1 MPDIPVDLT
10 QCAGGNC
17 AKVAANG
24 KSTGGGPRAPTTARG
39 RRFKRPEDV
48 ERL

>member
-24 KSTGGGPRAPTTARG
+24 KSTGGADSNVLRTWNASKLQNSALAR
-39 RRFKRPEDV
+39 
-48 ERL
+48 

>member
-1 MPDIPVDLT
+1 MPDIPVELT
-10 QCAGGNC
+10 QRAGGNC
-17 AKVAANG
+17 TK
-24 KSTGGGPRAPTTARG
+24 GGGKWEVNGR